1 MLSSPLRVVEGGSS
15 NPQLIAF
22 ECAERH
28 GRARKASK
36 HDHPEWLRTRRQLRR
51 ATARL
56 IAERG
61 ILKATPRAIIRAA
74 RLPGLVLSDCYPTR
88 RALMADIMLHHLEG
102 LTCWVLAARDAAH
115 REGAAA
121 KLEAMIGAYLAS
133 ALAERNEH
141 RLLLTAADI
150 LDEREHEQVRLRCA
164 GLTALFQEVLQET
177 VPDTTEAA
185 LRLSALTLTS
195 ALSCAVLWFD
205 PDGEIAVGGYAQ
217 ILLGMAV
224 EGIRDRTPVHAD
236 A

>member
-1 MLSSPLRVVEGGSS
+1 MLPSPLPANPADFAVPEFIRVKGVE
-15 NPQLIAF
+15 PQ
-22 ECAERH
+22 ERA
-28 GRARKASK
+28 GNASTR
-36 HDHPEWLRTRRQLRR
+36 DHPEWLRTRRQLRR

-61 ILKATPRAIIRAA
+61 VLKATPRAIIRAA

-88 RALMADIMLHHLEG
+88 QALLADIMLHHLDG
-102 LTCWVLAARDAAH
+102 LTCWILAARDAAH

-150 LDEREHEQVRLRCA
+150 LGEKEHEHVRLRCA
-164 GLTALFQEVLQET
+164 GLAALFQEMLQAT
-177 VPDTTEAA
+177 VPDATEAA
-185 LRLSALTLTS
+185 LKLSALTLTG

-205 PDGEIAVGGYAQ
+205 PDGEVAIGGYAQ
-217 ILLGMAV
+217 MLLGMAV
-224 EGIRDRTPVHAD
+224 EGIRESGPTPGNA
-236 A
+236 